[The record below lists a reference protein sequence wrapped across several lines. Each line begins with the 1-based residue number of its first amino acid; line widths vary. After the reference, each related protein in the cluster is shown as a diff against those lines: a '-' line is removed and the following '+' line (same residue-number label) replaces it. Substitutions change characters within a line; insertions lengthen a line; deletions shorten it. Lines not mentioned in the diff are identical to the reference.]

1 MERYHDTRNDL
12 PTPAGREAARKALDE
27 AIEAFMSQGGGVSH
41 VGEGVSSPTDSG
53 TPSGFVQ
60 TSKTK
65 RTDAQLR
72 AELLVKAKRGNQSL
86 GAIAKELKEPLS
98 RCQEIARRY
107 RIEIRTPCFQKG
119 GRS

>member
-27 AIEAFMSQGGGVSH
+27 AVEAFMSQGGGVSL
-41 VGEGVSSPTDSG
+41 VAEGVSSPANT
-53 TPSGFVQ
+53 SGFVQ

-107 RIEIRTPCFQKG
+107 RIEIRTQCFQKG
-119 GRS
+119 GRP